1 MKRMIHFV
9 ILGVVCSAVSAHVSA
24 QSLPDYG
31 SIDLMSYVGYY
42 ELGKHHPVIISFR
55 TGPGG
60 QPILVYTDLKTDAIR
75 ALFPAGTDRFTI
87 GPDLIRPKPAVAE
100 LRFQPSTSGSEMK
113 LEMVPMDAAPEMG
126 RRVAI
131 RTDEIQF
138 ERADITFGAT
148 LYTPPGDGPAPGV
161 LLVAGSEGDADR
173 YSLDALA
180 WVLAS
185 RGFVVLA
192 YDKRGT
198 GTSGGTW
205 RVSLE
210 VRAADG
216 AAALDELRRHGRV
229 DANRIGLIGFSEG
242 GWLAPMMARL
252 DDRMAFL
259 VAISGGGRTKA
270 DTFLT
275 KHRKQFLE
283 SGLTDGELELAMAK
297 PRRIVDSSQRRVEAG
312 EGTDFDLRI
321 SYDPKADWQQV
332 DGAVLAIMGEVDS
345 LQDSTACADWLRGTL
360 AESKSADWEVKV
372 FPMAHH
378 PMFRATTGRPSE
390 FAQMRGISHFVP
402 GYWATLLMWLDE
414 RVGH

>member
-1 MKRMIHFV
+1 MQRMIQFV
-9 ILGVVCSAVSAHVSA
+9 ILGAFSLNCAA

-31 SIDLMSYVGYY
+31 SIDLMNYVGYY
-42 ELGKHHPVIISFR
+42 ELGEHHPVIISFR

-60 QPILVYTDLKTDAIR
+60 RPLLVFTDLKTDAVR
-75 ALFPAGTDRFTI
+75 ALFPAGAGRFSI
-87 GPDLIRPKPAVAE
+87 GPDLVRPDPAVAE
-100 LRFQPSTSGSEMK
+100 LRFKRSKSDADMELEIAPVAAASEVGER
-113 LEMVPMDAAPEMG
+113 L
-126 RRVAI
+126 AI
-131 RTDEIQF
+131 RTDDVQF
-138 ERADITFGAT
+138 EHAGITFGAT
-148 LYTPPGDGPAPGV
+148 LFTPLGAGPAPGV

-229 DANRIGLIGFSEG
+229 DANRVGVIGFSEG
-242 GWLAPMMARL
+242 GWLAPMIARL
-252 DDRMAFL
+252 HNDVAFL

-275 KHRKQFLE
+275 KYRKRFLE
-283 SGLTDGELELAMAK
+283 SGMTDGELEKAMAE
-297 PRRIVDSSQRRVEAG
+297 PRSIVDSSKRRLEAG
-312 EGTDFDLRI
+312 EGTDFDLRML
-321 SYDPKADWQQV
+321 YDPKADWQQYG
-332 DGAVLAIMGEVDS
+332 GAVLAIMGEVDA
-345 LQDSTACADWLRGTL
+345 LQDSRACADWLRATL
-360 AESKSADWEVKV
+360 AESKSVDWEVKV

-378 PMFRATTGRPSE
+378 PMFRGTTGQPSE

-402 GYWATLLMWLDE
+402 GYWATLLLWLDE
-414 RVGH
+414 RYGN